1 MDVQDQEKAAMSKIR
16 IQTAKLAVQNDQVLF
31 HGQVQELK
39 DIQND
44 ARVEK
49 ILKLK
54 HSLKEASLDAAHNR
68 SSEYVA
74 QNNDINMANRSFDSL
89 RHQRREESTA
99 LENTVIEPV
108 FPQEKRKDPLQSNR
122 VARSEEDNKC
132 RDGDSRVVEKRRSE
146 EYNYDDDDDDGGER
160 PPWMV

>member
-1 MDVQDQEKAAMSKIR
+1 MDVQDLEKAAMSKIR

-39 DIQND
+39 DVQND

-74 QNNDINMANRSFDSL
+74 QSNDINMANRSFDSL
-89 RHQRREESTA
+89 RRQRREESTA
-99 LENTVIEPV
+99 IENTVIEPV
-108 FPQEKRKDPLQSNR
+108 SPQEKRKDPFQSNR
-122 VARSEEDNKC
+122 VARSEEDRC
-132 RDGDSRVVEKRRSE
+132 RDGDSRVIVERRSE
-146 EYNYDDDDDDGGER
+146 EDNYDDDDGDR

>member
-1 MDVQDQEKAAMSKIR
+1 LDVQDQEKAAMSKIR

-39 DIQND
+39 DVQND

-74 QNNDINMANRSFDSL
+74 QSNDINMANRSFDSL
-89 RHQRREESTA
+89 RRQRREESTA

-108 FPQEKRKDPLQSNR
+108 SPQEKRKGPLQNNR
-122 VARSEEDNKC
+122 VARSEEDRC
-132 RDGDSRVVEKRRSE
+132 RDGDSRVVDERRSE
-146 EYNYDDDDDDGGER
+146 EDNYDDDDGVR